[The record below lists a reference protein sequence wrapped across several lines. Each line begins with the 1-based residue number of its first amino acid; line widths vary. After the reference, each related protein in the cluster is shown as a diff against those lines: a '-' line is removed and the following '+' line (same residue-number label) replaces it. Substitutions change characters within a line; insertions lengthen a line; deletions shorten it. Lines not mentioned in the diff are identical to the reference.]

1 MTDPQQPQV
10 PPDAPE
16 DVRKFFDCTG
26 TKMEW
31 KPGKVTWLGLPVDP
45 DVEFEHG
52 AAPGT
57 INLKITVGMP
67 PLAGVTFTLP
77 ASVNASGELTVDTSS
92 VPDLSGIS
100 DQLPGRQ
107 SIDDAIKNLN
117 DWFKKNGYKLKPAVF
132 KKGVVTLEKTA
143 IGAAPVPAGVVP
155 GAGGKTEPVK
165 PTTPPPP
172 PAPPPVMG
180 TPPQK
185 EPGGGCSLLGMLML
199 LLFLGVV
206 ALGGG
211 IGFVFLGGQPPGPS
225 ATAVAVATAS
235 PSPAPTASP
244 TIELT
249 ASPTASPTESAAAT
263 PSPAQTA
270 SPSATATPSPAAVGE
285 ITAVC
290 VRVYHDELE
299 DFLSFLDWF
308 IWWTGDDV
316 DSFEIT
322 VLGAN
327 NDESVLLEYSPVLG
341 AWRAQLGLMEP
352 GEKQITSL
360 VAHMT
365 NGQTVDLTPEL
376 IGAFGSEEFTVR
388 FPQQD
393 SFGDCPGSS
402 FSARRAGRLVAHWE
416 R

>member
-1 MTDPQQPQV
+1 MTEPQQPQV

-45 DVEFEHG
+45 DIQFEHG
-52 AAPGT
+52 APGT
-57 INLKITVGMP
+57 VNLKITVGTP
-67 PLAGVTFTLP
+67 PFGVSFTLP
-77 ASVNASGELTVDTSS
+77 ASVNANGELTVDTSS

-100 DQLPGRQ
+100 AELPGRQ

-143 IGAAPVPAGVVP
+143 IAAAPAPAGVVP

-165 PTTPPPP
+165 PST
-172 PAPPPVMG
+172 PAPPPPTPPATG

-185 EPGGGCSLLGMLML
+185 EPGGWCSLLGMLML
-199 LLFLGVV
+199 LLFLGVM

-211 IGFVFLGGQPPGPS
+211 IGFVFLGGQPPEPTP
-225 ATAVAVATAS
+225 TAVAQAS
-235 PSPAPTASP
+235 SPPTFSP
-244 TIELT
+244 
-249 ASPTASPTESAAAT
+249 T
-263 PSPAQTA
+263 PSPRAA
-270 SPSATATPSPAAVGE
+270 STATPAPADTATPAASASPRPSPTTTATQSPAVVGE

-290 VRVYHDELE
+290 VRVYHEELE

-308 IWWTGDDV
+308 IFWTGDDV
-316 DSFEIT
+316 DYFELT

-327 NDESVLLEYSPVLG
+327 NDEWVRLEYSPVLG

-352 GEKQITSL
+352 GEKQITGL
-360 VAHMT
+360 VAHLT

-393 SFGDCPGSS
+393 SLGDCPG
-402 FSARRAGRLVAHWE
+402 
-416 R
+416 